1 MNEWI
6 EISADDWEK
15 ICDLRLPCEEDVAG
29 EPDPHPGCLR
39 EELEEV
45 LV

>member
-15 ICDLRLPCEEDVAG
+15 ICDLRLPCEEENTG
-29 EPDPHPGCLR
+29 EPDPYPGLLF

-45 LV
+45 LI